1 MKRGAILDRVL
12 KPAWLDAACALAA
25 QGLGAQE
32 AHRRLDALLGPSL
45 PGATARS
52 KTRTALAHI
61 WLTPPGEAAEL
72 VRWATQHFADV
83 RDTRFLHLG
92 AMMACYP
99 FFADVCTCVG
109 RALGTRGE
117 VVTPD
122 VRRRLRRQWGDTS
135 TVDVAARRAI
145 STLRAF
151 GALTGVPG
159 ASLSQQG
166 DRLIVPDGFEGW
178 VLHAL
183 LVARQATAVYARDA
197 SSAPELFMMRLP
209 LSVGQ
214 SYSGLQQFTEGHGTL
229 VLQARIRTSANSD

>member
-12 KPAWLDAACALAA
+12 KPDWLDAACTLAA
-25 QGLGAQE
+25 KGLGPQE

-45 PGATARS
+45 SGATARS

-72 VRWATQHFADV
+72 VRWATQHFAEV
-83 RDTRFLHLG
+83 SDTRFLHLA
-92 AMMACYP
+92 AMMASYP

-109 RALGTRGE
+109 RAIGTRGD
-117 VVTPD
+117 VATPD
-122 VRRRLRRQWGDTS
+122 VRRRLRRQWGDTT

-151 GALTGVPG
+151 GALTGAPG
-159 ASLSQQG
+159 ASVSKQG
-166 DRLIVPDGFEGW
+166 VRLVVPDGFEGW

-209 LSVGQ
+209 PSLSQ
-214 SYSGLQQFTEGHGTL
+214 SYSGLQQFTEGHGTI
-229 VLQARIRTSANSD
+229 VLQARVRNPARSD